1 MVCVRTLRQRRVS
14 SLGPGAFILRGVEE
28 AASIDSSR
36 AAMFSSSRLQTWEGA
51 MIGRASL
58 LLSLCIFAS
67 VAWAVQQQERQT
79 APVAKEIQLAEEIAV
94 AALVAEPS
102 L

>member
-1 MVCVRTLRQRRVS
+1 VFQGWKGRAVLGHGSLRSTRFDRDQWVS

-67 VAWAVQQQERQT
+67 VAWAVTPLQQQER
-79 APVAKEIQLAEEIAV
+79 
-94 AALVAEPS
+94 
-102 L
+102 

>member
-1 MVCVRTLRQRRVS
+1 
-14 SLGPGAFILRGVEE
+14 
-28 AASIDSSR
+28 
-36 AAMFSSSRLQTWEGA
+36 

-58 LLSLCIFAS
+58 LLSQCIFAS
-67 VAWAVQQQERQT
+67 VAWAATPLQQQERQT
-79 APVAKEIQLAEEIAV
+79 APVAKEIQFAEEIAV